1 MAGKECS
8 RSVLTYMNESTIHPI
23 NIYMK
28 VFTTRLN
35 YLTLLL
41 LLPIQDPAVSI
52 VAVAAAGT
60 GMAVVVALAISV
72 HSIGGIVFYSICSL
86 CSMVVLFCAPTSI
99 SCICSFA

>member
-1 MAGKECS
+1 MAGKGCS

-52 VAVAAAGT
+52 VAV
-60 GMAVVVALAISV
+60 VVFAFAISV